1 MMNKPSKS
9 LTIERLQRS
18 AGQIPD
24 LQQRNH
30 GTPDF
35 QTWHRSTETALINA
49 FGETNRHVDAFKK
62 ISYTPWDALFSGGPN
77 PDYQRAYITGLTS
90 AGALLKA
97 AIEEVEE
104 YWDDDV
110 PVALDSGGTQTDMP
124 LNTGEVFVIH
134 GQDHGIKETVARFL
148 ELLDLKPVIL
158 HEQPDEGRTIIE
170 KFEYYANGFAVAL
183 LTPDDVGGP
192 DNENLQPRA
201 RQNVIL
207 ELGYFV
213 GKFGRGRVCAL
224 KGEGVEVPS
233 DYSGVLYIPLDESE
247 GWKMALIREM
257 RSAGFDIDTNRAFQ

>member
-1 MMNKPSKS
+1 MNKPSKA
-9 LTIERLQRS
+9 LTKERLQRLVD
-18 AGQIPD
+18 QIAT
-24 LQQRNH
+24 LQKLNL
-30 GTPDF
+30 GSPEF
-35 QTWHRSTETALINA
+35 QTWRRDLETALIYA
-49 FGETNRHVDAFKK
+49 FDETHRYVESFKK
-62 ISYTPWDALFSGGPN
+62 ISYYPRVAVIGGGPN
-77 PDYQRAYITGLTS
+77 PDTHRAYVGGLNS
-90 AGALLKA
+90 AGALLTA
-97 AIEEVEE
+97 AINEIDE

-110 PVALDSGGTQTDMP
+110 LDTGESGAPQGDLP
-124 LNTGEVFVIH
+124 LNTSEVFIIH
-134 GQDHGIKETVARFL
+134 GQDHGTKETVARFL
-148 ELLDLKPVIL
+148 ERLGIEPIIL

-170 KFEYYANGFAVAL
+170 KFEHYANGFAVAL

-247 GWKMALIREM
+247 GWKMTLIREM
-257 RSAGFDIDTNRAFQ
+257 RSAGFEIDANRAFQ

>member
-1 MMNKPSKS
+1 MNKPSKA
-9 LTIERLQRS
+9 LTKERLQRLVD
-18 AGQIPD
+18 QIPE
-24 LQQRNH
+24 LQQLTRGAPEFLTWRRN
-30 GTPDF
+30 
-35 QTWHRSTETALINA
+35 SETALIYA
-49 FGETNRHVDAFKK
+49 FGEPHRYVADFNR
-62 ISYTPWDALFSGGPN
+62 ISYSPTSI
-77 PDYQRAYITGLTS
+77 ITGMRVDEQTPYLNGLTR
-90 AGALLKA
+90 AIALLKA
-97 AIEEVEE
+97 TIDEIDE
-104 YWDDDV
+104 YWDDDDV
-110 PVALDSGGTQTDMP
+110 PNIREAGTQPSDSLP
-124 LNTGEVFVIH
+124 NTREVFVIH
-134 GQDHGIKETVARFL
+134 GQDHGTKNTVARFL
-148 ELLDLKPVIL
+148 QLLGLKPVIL

-170 KFEYYANGFAVAL
+170 KFEQYANGFAVAL

-257 RSAGFDIDTNRAFQ
+257 RSAGFEIDANRAFQ